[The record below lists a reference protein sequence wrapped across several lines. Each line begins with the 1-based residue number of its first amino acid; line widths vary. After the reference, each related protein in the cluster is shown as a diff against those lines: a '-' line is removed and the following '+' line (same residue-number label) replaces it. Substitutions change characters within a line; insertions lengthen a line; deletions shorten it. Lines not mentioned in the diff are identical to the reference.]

1 MELNAD
7 SANILLSFNDS
18 TRRDVFTLTIINDD
32 MIESEEELTLEL
44 TLLHHLASKSPS
56 RVIVSPNVSY
66 VRILDDDGKVLLRII
81 FV

>member
-44 TLLHHLASKSPS
+44 TLHHLASKSPS

-66 VRILDDDGKVLLRII
+66 VRILDDDGKVHLHIII